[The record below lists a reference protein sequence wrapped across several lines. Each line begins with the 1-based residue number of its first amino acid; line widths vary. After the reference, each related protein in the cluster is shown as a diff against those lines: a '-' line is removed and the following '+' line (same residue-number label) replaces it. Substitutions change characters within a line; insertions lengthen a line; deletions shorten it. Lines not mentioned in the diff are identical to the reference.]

1 MGQDAVLL
9 TIATFG
15 PCSSKALKGCLR
27 QKHAAIGESLKVL
40 QRTGEIGFMPAHENE
55 SHGVWVAV

>member
-27 QKHAAIGESLKVL
+27 QKHAAIGESLRVL
-40 QRTGEIGFMPAHENE
+40 RNTGQIKFMPKHENK
-55 SHGVWVAV
+55 SHGLWVAV